1 LSEGVKPAG
10 IVMLLGRP
18 DAPTDALEDYCN
30 FLGRALERAG
40 QPNEI
45 QRVPWAERGWLAGL
59 GWLWRE
65 SRAWRGRWVLVQY
78 TALVWSR
85 RGISLPVLAVLWILR
100 FRGARVA
107 IVFHDAVPYGG
118 GRWVDRI
125 RRAVQIWVMRREY
138 GWADC
143 SIMTVPVASVAWL
156 PSSRRKAAF
165 VPVSANLSGTC
176 TPSKNCAPRSEV
188 GRGARKTVAIYGV
201 TGAPGLHRDVE
212 VIAHAVRRAAGLV
225 PNLRLLVIG
234 RHAEDAAA
242 SLHAALAGTQ
252 VEVEFHGVLPA
263 DEVERRLSEADTLL
277 FVRGGISSRRGS
289 ALAGIVCGLPV
300 VAFQGP
306 ETGPPVTEA
315 GVLLAKEGDRD
326 ALGDALARVLNDDA
340 LRAELSARSFAARDK
355 YFSWNVIGANLLQVL
370 RSA

>member
-1 LSEGVKPAG
+1 VLEATAECV

-40 QPNEI
+40 QPYEI
-45 QRVPWAERGWLAGL
+45 QRVPWAERGWFAGL

-85 RGISLPVLAVLWILR
+85 RGISLAVLAVLWILR
-100 FRGARVA
+100 FRKARIA

-118 GRWVDRI
+118 QRWVERI
-125 RRAVQIWVMRREY
+125 RRAHQIWVMRREY
-138 GWADC
+138 AWSEC
-143 SIMTVPVASVAWL
+143 SIFPVPIGTVAWL

-176 TPSKNCAPRSEV
+176 AASKDCAARSEV
-188 GRGARKTVAIYGV
+188 RRGARKTIAVYGV

-212 VIAHAVRRAAGLV
+212 VIAHAVRRAAGPV

-234 RHAEDAAA
+234 RHAEDASD
-242 SLHAALAGTQ
+242 SLNAALAGTQ
-252 VEVEFHGVLPA
+252 VELEFHGVLSA
-263 DEVERRLSEADTLL
+263 DEVERRLSEADALL

-315 GVLLAKEGDRD
+315 GVLLVKDGDRD
-326 ALGDALARVLNDDA
+326 ELGDVLARVLNDDA
-340 LRAELSARSFAARDK
+340 LRAELSARSCAARDK
-355 YFSWNVIGANLLQVL
+355 YFSWDVIVANLLQVL

>member
-1 LSEGVKPAG
+1 
-10 IVMLLGRP
+10 MLLGRP

-40 QPNEI
+40 QPTEV

-85 RGISLPVLAVLWILR
+85 RGISLAVLAVLWILR
-100 FRGARVA
+100 FRGARIA

-118 GRWVDRI
+118 GRRVDRI

-138 GWADC
+138 GWADR
-143 SIMTVPVASVAWL
+143 SIMTVPVARVAWL
-156 PSSRRKAAF
+156 PSSPRKAAF

-176 TPSKNCAPRSEV
+176 AASKDCGPRSEV
-188 GRGARKTVAIYGV
+188 GRGARKTVVIYGV

-242 SLHAALAGTQ
+242 SLNAALAGTQ
-252 VEVEFHGVLPA
+252 VELEFHGVLPA

-315 GVLLAKEGDRD
+315 GVLLVKEGDRD

-340 LRAELSARSFAARDK
+340 FRAELSARSIAARDK
-355 YFSWNVIGANLLQVL
+355 YFSWDVIAANLLQVL